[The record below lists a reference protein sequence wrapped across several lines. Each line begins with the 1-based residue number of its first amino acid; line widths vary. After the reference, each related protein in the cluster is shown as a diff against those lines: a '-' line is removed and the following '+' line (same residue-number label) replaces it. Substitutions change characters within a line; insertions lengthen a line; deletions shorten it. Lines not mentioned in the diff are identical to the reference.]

1 MKDPVDRGGSGQ
13 WEGRIVDGKPF
24 GKMPK
29 SKVVSGTCVKC
40 NAWKG
45 ELGSEP
51 TPQLYIDHLSL
62 VFSELRRVMRP
73 DSVVW
78 LNMAD
83 SYAANLS
90 SLVRNTHDGHYST
103 DCERYGGKGSKVPAG
118 MKPLDM
124 VGIPAQ
130 VILRLRNDGWWW
142 RSTVCWIKALSGE
155 QSFGSTTPESVNGW
169 RWEKCRVRVKPSER
183 AMEGSY
189 FHDSH
194 SGSGSPESA
203 RDGSRFKDHSDE
215 YADCPGCRKCDK
227 NDGLVLVKGSWRPTS
242 SFEYLFML
250 TRSGT
255 YFGDREA
262 VVERGSGKASGN
274 VHHKYADREDV
285 HDTSSG
291 LSKISDVVWT
301 TRNLRDSWFIGNA
314 PSKIKHWAQF
324 PPKLAEIPIR
334 SSTSEW
340 GCCPQCGSPWA
351 RVIERGGGSDDGD
364 EGFRTCVTKCWRP
377 TCMCGIVDRVVPA
390 AVIDPFVGSGTT
402 CAVAK
407 ALDRRWFGIDV
418 HPDFSGE
425 GKIAGERLRGSG
437 ERLFGCG

>member
-1 MKDPVDRGGSGQ
+1 VKDPVDRGGSGQ